1 MLRAATES
9 LGLLLTDDAKMHQAD
24 AVNER
29 FDEYLKHLTDDAS
42 YRAIAERAQLEPS
55 KLTRQLKGELKVQTV
70 VAVTRAYGGNLL
82 RAFVAAGFITEDEAT
97 SMAAL
102 SGIEKATDR
111 ELAEEILR
119 RVRAN
124 ENDHPVLTEPL
135 GESFDVSGADEDL
148 TEMAEDRLKSRYATA
163 ANTDE
168 SAEGLNQ
175 ETP

>member
-1 MLRAATES
+1 
-9 LGLLLTDDAKMHQAD
+9 LTDDAKMHQAG

-29 FDEYLKHLTDDAS
+29 FDDYLKHLTDGAS
-42 YRAIAERAQLEPS
+42 YRAIAERAQIEPS

-70 VAVTRAYGGNLL
+70 VAVARAYGGSLL

-124 ENDHPVLTEPL
+124 EGEHPVLTEPI
-135 GESFDVSGADEDL
+135 GASFDVSGPDEDL
-148 TEMAEDRLKSRYATA
+148 TELHEDAVKSRWATA
-163 ANTDE
+163 ANTDK
-168 SAEGLNQ
+168 SAERLDQ
-175 ETP
+175 ETL